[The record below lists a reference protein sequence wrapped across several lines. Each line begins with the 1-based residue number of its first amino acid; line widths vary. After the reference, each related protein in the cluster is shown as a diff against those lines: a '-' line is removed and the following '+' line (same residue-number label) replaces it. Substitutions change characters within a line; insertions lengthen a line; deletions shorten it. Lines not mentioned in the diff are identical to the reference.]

1 MKSSPFVLASLIA
14 TLLPAPGRAAEQ
26 GGHGAGASSATVA
39 PASDEGKNAIK
50 SFKVDPGIK
59 IELWAAEPML
69 ANPVAFS
76 QDEKGRWFVAETFR
90 QEHGVEDNRGHKQ
103 WLDEDIAAQTIEDRL
118 AYMKKH
124 YADPAKFAERFT
136 KFEDRIRRLEDTTG
150 SGLADKSTI
159 FADGFK
165 DPLDG
170 TGAGILA
177 RGNEVWWTS
186 IPHLWRFRDSN
197 DDGVADEKEKLLT
210 GFGVKFAFRGHDMH
224 GLRFGPDGKL
234 YFSIG
239 DRAINVQTKEGT
251 QAAET
256 ETGTIMRCNPDGT
269 GFEIFATGVRNPQ
282 ELAFDEHGNL
292 FTGDNN
298 SDSGDKA
305 RFAYLVEGGDTGW
318 RMAYQYL
325 PDRGPWNREKLW
337 DEVEGRKAR
346 YIIPPIANIGNGPS
360 GLTYNP
366 GTGLSAA
373 YGGQF
378 YLSDFRGGA
387 TASVVHQIALE
398 PQGAFFKVKERRD
411 FVKGVL
417 TTDVEFGNDGAL
429 YVLDW
434 VSSWGGVG
442 KGRIYKFTDE
452 KADKALQKETE
463 QLIAAGMAKRP
474 EAELAKLLGH
484 ADQRVRQAAQFR
496 LAELGSVKTLA
507 QVAADANA
515 ANPLARLHGIWGLGQ
530 IVAKNRAA
538 LDALPALLA
547 DANPEV
553 RAQAAK
559 VLGDARATNAG
570 EKLTAL
576 LQDKENRVRFFAALS
591 LGKIGRQPAVEAL
604 GKVLAENNDADPIL
618 RHGAVM
624 GLAGCATAQQLAAKT
639 TDPSAA
645 VRGGVV
651 VALRRQ
657 RSPLV
662 AAFLKDTDQSV
673 VLEAARAIHDAP
685 IPDALPAL
693 SEVVTNL
700 AIQDRNILSRAIN
713 AHFRLGKAENARAL
727 AAFAASSA
735 APEIA
740 RKDALEALAAWA
752 HPDAK
757 DRVLN
762 QWRPLPDRG
771 AADAAA
777 AVAPAVGA
785 LLKEAPGSV
794 QEVVAQLAAKLSIAG
809 VGEPLLQ
816 LASNDGAPTA
826 ARIEALRAL
835 NELKDARLAQAAR
848 LAVASKDAKLRAEG
862 MQALAEA
869 DPAAAVQVIG
879 DVIQRGSPREKQGAV
894 LALAE
899 IKSKEAEALL
909 DGLLDALITG
919 TLAPEVQLDVLEA
932 AQAQPTPALK
942 DKLALYEAA
951 VAKGNEIAKWRVSL
965 AGGNVERG
973 RKLFRE
979 KVEVQCLR
987 CHKSEIGDS
996 LVGPEL
1002 THIGKTKDRAYL
1014 LESIVQPNKVIAAG
1028 FETVVLTLKDG
1039 NITAGRLVGQ
1049 DANALKIETMDAQG
1063 KPQVA
1068 AVALAQIKER
1078 MGAPSPM
1085 PPNLVDFLSKSEMR
1099 DLIEY
1104 LATRK

>member
-1 MKSSPFVLASLIA
+1 MAVVAAAS
-14 TLLPAPGRAAEQ
+14 
-26 GGHGAGASSATVA
+26 V
-39 PASDEGKNAIK
+39 EGKNAIK
-50 SFKVDPGIK
+50 SFKADPGIK
-59 IELWAAEPML
+59 IELWAGEPML
-69 ANPVAFS
+69 ANPVAFT
-76 QDEKGRWFVAETFR
+76 QDEKGRWYVAETFR
-90 QEHGVEDNRGHKQ
+90 QEKGVEDNRGHRQ

-124 YADPAKFAERFT
+124 YADPTKFAERFT
-136 KFEDRIRRLEDTTG
+136 KFEDRISRLEDTTG
-150 SGLADKSTI
+150 SGLANKSTI

-170 TGAGILA
+170 TGAGIIA

-186 IPHLWRFRDSN
+186 IPHLWRFTDKN
-197 DDGVADEKEKLLT
+197 DDGVTDTKEKLLT

-239 DRAINVQTKEGT
+239 DRAINVKTKEGT
-251 QAAET
+251 QVAET
-256 ETGTIMRCNPDGT
+256 ETGTVMRCNPDGT
-269 GFEIFATGVRNPQ
+269 GFEIFSTGVRNPQ

-337 DEVEGRKAR
+337 DENEASKAR
-346 YIIPPIANIGNGPS
+346 YLVPPIANIGNGPS

-366 GTGLSAA
+366 GTGLGPA
-373 YGGQF
+373 YRGQF

-387 TASVVHQIALE
+387 NASVVHQIALE
-398 PQGAFFKVKERRD
+398 PKGAFFKVKERRD

-434 VSSWGGVG
+434 VASWGGVG

-463 QLIAAGMAKRP
+463 QYIAAGMAKRP

-484 ADQRVRQAAQFR
+484 ADQRVRQAAQFK
-496 LAELGSVKTLA
+496 LAEQGSAKTLE
-507 QVAADANA
+507 AAATNA
-515 ANPLARLHGIWGLGQ
+515 SGGHPLARLHGIWGLGQ
-530 IVAKNRAA
+530 LAAKNPAA
-538 LDALPALLA
+538 LAAVPALLA
-547 DANPEV
+547 DADPEV

-559 VLGDARATNAG
+559 ILGEARVSAAG

-591 LGKIGRQPAVEAL
+591 LGKLAHKPAVEAL
-604 GKVLAENNDADPIL
+604 SRVLAENNDADPIL
-618 RHGAVM
+618 RHGAIM
-624 GLAGCATAQQLAAKT
+624 GLAGCATAQQLAAKA

-651 VALRRQ
+651 VALRRL
-657 RSPLV
+657 RSPLA
-662 AAFLKDTDQSV
+662 AAFLKDADQSV

-685 IPDALPAL
+685 IPEALPAL
-693 SEVVTNL
+693 AAVVTNPE
-700 AIQDRNILSRAIN
+700 IKDTNILSRAVN
-713 AHFRLGKAENARAL
+713 AHYRLGKLDNARAL
-727 AAFAASSA
+727 VAFASSTG
-735 APEIA
+735 APEAA
-740 RKDALEALAAWA
+740 RKDALEALSMWA
-752 HPDAK
+752 NPDGK

-762 QWRPLPDRG
+762 QWRPLPQRG
-771 AADAAA
+771 AEDAVA
-777 AVAPAVGA
+777 AVTPTLSS
-785 LLKEAPGSV
+785 LLKDSPVSV
-794 QEVVAQLAAKLSIAG
+794 QEVIARIAGKFSIAG
-809 VGEPLLQ
+809 AGEPLVQ
-816 LASNDGAPTA
+816 LASNEKAGSA
-826 ARIEALRAL
+826 ARIEAIRAL
-835 NELKDARLAQAAR
+835 IVTKDARLADAAKA
-848 LAVASKDAKLRAEG
+848 AVGSKDGKVRAEG
-862 MQALAEA
+862 LQALAAA
-869 DPAAAVQVIG
+869 DPTAAVKVIG
-879 DVIQRGSPREKQGAV
+879 EIIQGGAASEKKGAV
-894 LALAE
+894 QALADL
-899 IKSKEAEALL
+899 KTPAADALL
-909 DGLLDALITG
+909 AGLIDQLIAG
-919 TLAPEVQLDVLEA
+919 TLAAEVQLDVLES
-932 AQAQPTPALK
+932 AQKHNSSVLK
-942 DKLALYEAA
+942 NKLAQYEASLP
-951 VAKGNEIAKWRVSL
+951 KGDEIAPWRVSL
-965 AGGNVERG
+965 TGGNLERG
-973 RKLFRE
+973 RKIFRE
-979 KVEVQCLR
+979 KVETQCLR

-1002 THIGKTKDRAYL
+1002 TRIGKTKDRLYL
-1014 LESIVQPNKVIAAG
+1014 LESIVQPNKIIAQD
-1028 FETVVLTLKDG
+1028 FETVVLTLNDG

-1049 DANALKIETMDAQG
+1049 DAAALKIETMNEQG
-1063 KPQVA
+1063 KPQVTT
-1068 AVALAQIKER
+1068 VPVAQIKER

-1085 PPNLVDFLSKSEMR
+1085 PPAGGMLSKSEMR